1 MRDHLQNLLTDPT
14 RNRDEAIAKI
24 TRHIPSI
31 ITREQNLALLREFSL
46 EEVEVAIMHMLRNKA
61 PGPDGFTAE
70 FFKAA

>member
-1 MRDHLQNLLTDPT
+1 MVDHFQHLLSEPNPN
-14 RNRDEAIAKI
+14 RNEAIAKI

-31 ITREQNLALLREFSL
+31 ITRDQNLALLREVSK
-46 EEVEVAIMHMLRNKA
+46 EEVEEAVMHMPRNKA